1 MRLRTLNE
9 ADVDVWPAFTD
20 FVTSVLFILVI
31 FVFGIFFSSITRS
44 LVAEDSAIRE
54 MQARQKRVQR
64 ELTKIKGIQVPEA
77 DLNLQRIILQVDEAG
92 TGGVLFARGQAS
104 LQPEGERRLGE
115 IVNVL
120 VRNKDAYDTI
130 QVEGH
135 TDDFPINTAL
145 YPSNWELSAARA
157 GAVVNYILKQQP
169 QLEPWRFSAN
179 GRAEFRPYGV
189 TEEKMD
195 LTTTKN
201 PREGGAPLKYV
212 IAANQPPG
220 ADPRADNPLSQH
232 NRRIEIILTYKV
244 NPRPGPVRDLIIS
257 DE

>member
-1 MRLRTLNE
+1 MRLRSINE
-9 ADVDVWPAFTD
+9 VDVDVWPAFTD

-44 LVAEDSAIRE
+44 LITEDNAIKN
-54 MQARQKRVQR
+54 MQDRQRRVQR

-77 DLNLQRIILQVDEAG
+77 DGNLQRIILQVDEAG
-92 TGGVLFARGQAS
+92 TGGVLFASGHS
-104 LQPEGERRLGE
+104 NLEPEGERRLGE

-120 VRNKDAYDTI
+120 EQNRDAYDTI

-135 TDDFPINTAL
+135 TDDFPIQTAQ

-157 GAVVNYILKQQP
+157 GAVVNYILKQQR

-179 GRAEFRPYGV
+179 GRAEYRPYGV
-189 TEEKMD
+189 SENTMD
-195 LTTTKN
+195 LL
-201 PREGGAPLKYV
+201 P
-212 IAANQPPG
+212 
-220 ADPRADNPLSQH
+220 ADNPRGGPRLAYVAGANEVSGQDPRKDNPKAQH

-244 NPRPGPVRDLIIS
+244 NTAPRPDNRR
-257 DE
+257 